1 MKEVPTAINPPQ
13 ETPSSPSS
21 QNTTLNAMGLSLLW
35 LMIIVIFGSAGFV
48 ATWLLTRVP
57 PTPNCQELSPLAADG
72 EQLYCVEQQALSGQL
87 EDLESAIAFVDQW
100 DSSHSLYAESQ
111 RLMANWSKA
120 ILEFARREMQAGN
133 LEKAIEMAG
142 KVPETSPLYS
152 EAQTKIELW
161 QADWATGQDIYEKA
175 LKAIESQNWTLAYQ
189 QVALLGKLD
198 DPFWSQERFLEVS
211 QLIASEKQHLKQLQD
226 ARSYASYGTVADLLE
241 AMERVNKIP
250 ADSLTR
256 KTANEEIATWSREL
270 LAKAEERL
278 EEEDLEGAI
287 AIAQKIPTYSP
298 RYAEAQDFVRLGEA
312 INTVQQDNLGA
323 FLVAQTQAAR
333 IKPDRPLYEE
343 AQAKIKDWQQEV
355 QDEVQIQFANLIA
368 SIGQPMALKQAENF
382 AQMVSVDRPR
392 RIQAQTKVAHWRKEV
407 ERLEA
412 RPILAMAR
420 QVASGETLDD
430 FEKARTLAA
439 EIERGHPLRLEAQTL
454 IAEWNK
460 RIEIIEDGPIL
471 ERAKSLAKAGDL
483 WEAIEMA
490 EKITSDRALYG
501 QAQDIIYKWEVE
513 IQTAEDEF
521 NLKDAE
527 YLASLGRYNEAIRTA
542 SRVGWGRPLYYEA
555 QDAIAR
561 WQAKLD
567 ALYTPPA
574 PVYREPEPVYQ
585 EPVYQEPVYQEP
597 VYQEPVY
604 QEPVYQEPV
613 YQEPVYQEP
622 VYQEPEPAYQ
632 EPEPVYEAAPE
643 PLDYSP
649 EPQF

>member
-1 MKEVPTAINPPQ
+1 
-13 ETPSSPSS
+13 
-21 QNTTLNAMGLSLLW
+21 
-35 LMIIVIFGSAGFV
+35 MIILMFGSAGFV

-57 PTPNCQELSPLAADG
+57 PTPDCKELSPLAADG
-72 EQLYCVEQQALSGQL
+72 EQLYCVEQQALSGKL
-87 EDLESAIAFVDQW
+87 EDIESAIAFVDQW

-111 RLMANWSKA
+111 RLMTNWSKA
-120 ILEFARREMQAGN
+120 ILEFARREMQTGN

-161 QADWATGQDIYEKA
+161 QADWETGQEIYQKA
-175 LKAIESQNWTLAYQ
+175 LKAIETQNWTLAYQ

-256 KTANEEIATWSREL
+256 KTANQEIATWSREL
-270 LAKAEERL
+270 LTKAEDRL
-278 EEEDLEGAI
+278 EEDDLEGAI

-312 INTVQQDNLGA
+312 INTVQKDNLGA

-420 QVASGETLDD
+420 HVASGETLED

-622 VYQEPEPAYQ
+622 VYQEPVYQ
-632 EPEPVYEAAPE
+632 EPEPVSEAAPE
-643 PLDYSP
+643 PSDYSP